1 MVDFSMCYEIRYIK
15 REPGQPDELTAF
27 EELPEHPSEDYLNEM
42 TRATKS
48 TFADV
53 SRKEETE

>member
-1 MVDFSMCYEIRYIK
+1 MCYEIRYIK